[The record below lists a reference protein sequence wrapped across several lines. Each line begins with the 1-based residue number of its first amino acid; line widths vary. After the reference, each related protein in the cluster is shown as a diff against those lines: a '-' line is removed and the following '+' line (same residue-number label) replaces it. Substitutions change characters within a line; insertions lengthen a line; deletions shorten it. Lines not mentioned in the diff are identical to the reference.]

1 MKNKILVKVYVPTID
16 EEYEIY
22 IPVNESIDK
31 VLQLIV
37 KSIEELSDTSLGDLK
52 NHKLLDP
59 KTSNTYND
67 CDIIRDT
74 NIKNSKKIILI

>member
-1 MKNKILVKVYVPTID
+1 MKNKVLVKIYVPCID

-22 IPVNESIDK
+22 IPTNETINK

-37 KSIEELSDTSLGDLK
+37 KSIYELSDSSLDLETK
-52 NHKLLDP
+52 HYILDP
-59 KTSNTYND
+59 DTSITYTND
-67 CDIIRDT
+67 QIIRDT